1 MNPVIVFLRLR
12 WVRAIGLLVLTVLL
26 GATLTATIYWTLFD
40 TRWIGFLGGVLF
52 AAVLALASQAS
63 KAQWLIARRARQ
75 IDRLREQL
83 RQESVRSRHA
93 TDAARLADSRTL
105 ILANALPA
113 LILYFDLQERCLYHN
128 LAFENRSGLSGDRI
142 SGMTLREL
150 LGAAYPHVAPH
161 LAETLEGR
169 PARYEFAWPGTA
181 LVETYTAQ
189 HVPYPLHESPPRG
202 FYLILNPVTA
212 HPAPRAAPL
221 PDQTVGDGA
230 GESIYL
236 RSITD
241 QLLGWD
247 EPRSKLERALRDNQF
262 LLLAQTIRPLKKD
275 LPDPRCHE
283 ILLRLKEEEDNLLP
297 PGGFIPVAEQYGMT
311 EQVDRW
317 VLRDL
322 MAWCARRRERDAS
335 WPMPMFCVNLSEAA
349 IRNPDFAR
357 FVNYELRERGFNARA
372 LCFEIGEPEIVAR
385 HADVQR
391 LINILKPLGCRFS
404 ADAFGSVKA
413 SFIPLK
419 GLAFDF
425 VKIDGVIVQNIL
437 RDPAALLK
445 IRAIR
450 RCPPRSG
457 CARLRSSSRPKRS
470 SRSCASWGWITPR
483 DSASPVR
490 NHWTRYDERHLVA
503 SYDR

>member
-1 MNPVIVFLRLR
+1 MNPVVVFLRLR
-12 WVRAIGLLVLTVLL
+12 WVRAIGLLALTVLL
-26 GATLTATIYWTLFD
+26 GATLTAILYWTLFD
-40 TRWIGFLGGVLF
+40 PKWISFLGGVLL
-52 AAVLALASQAS
+52 AAMLALASQAS

-83 RQESVRSRHA
+83 RQESARSRRA
-93 TDAARLADSRTL
+93 TDAARLADSRTHM
-105 ILANALPA
+105 LADALPA
-113 LILYFDLQERCLYHN
+113 LILYLDPEERCLYHN
-128 LAFENRSGLSGDRI
+128 LAFENRSGLSRDRI

-150 LGAAYPHVAPH
+150 LGAAYSHVAPR

-169 PARYEFAWPGTA
+169 AVSYEFSWPGTA
-181 LVETYTAQ
+181 LAETYAAQ
-189 HVPYPLHESPPRG
+189 HVPYPPHESPPRG
-202 FYLILNPVTA
+202 FYIILNPISVR
-212 HPAPRAAPL
+212 PAPQTAPL
-221 PDQTVGDGA
+221 PDQTA

-247 EPRSKLERALRDNQF
+247 EPQSKLERALRDNQF

-311 EQVDRW
+311 EQLDRW

-322 MAWCARRRERDAS
+322 MAWCAQRRERDAS
-335 WPMPMFCVNLSEAA
+335 WLMPMFCVNLSEAA
-349 IRNPDFAR
+349 IRNPDFVR
-357 FVNYELRERGFNARA
+357 FVNYELRERGFNARS
-372 LCFEIGEPEIVAR
+372 LCFEIGEPEIIAR

-391 LINILKPLGCRFS
+391 LINTLKPLGCRFS

-419 GLAFDF
+419 GLAVDF
-425 VKIDGVIVQNIL
+425 IKIDGVIVQNIL

-445 IRAIR
+445 IRAIQTV
-450 RCPPRSG
+450 CSKIG
-457 CARLRSSSRPKRS
+457 LRTIAEFVETEEVLAKLRELGVDYAQGFGIVRPQ
-470 SRSCASWGWITPR
+470 PL
-483 DSASPVR
+483 
-490 NHWTRYDERHLVA
+490 DEI
-503 SYDR
+503 